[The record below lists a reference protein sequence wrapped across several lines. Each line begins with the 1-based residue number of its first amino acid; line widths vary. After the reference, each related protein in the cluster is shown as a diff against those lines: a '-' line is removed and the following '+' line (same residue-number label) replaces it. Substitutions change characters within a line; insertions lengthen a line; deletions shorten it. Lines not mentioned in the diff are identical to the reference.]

1 MSSLEIT
8 AAQGLPGDE
17 KSAGRCRETTIKFKC
32 RSSSNISDRTR
43 GRILSKAA
51 AIYASLGCAE
61 AAGLAE
67 FLDGARYWRVWQLL
81 GARELR
87 QRYARSKLGQFW
99 LVLSA
104 TFMIAAMSMAWSVL
118 SSQPVGELL
127 PFIGSGF
134 VIWTYFSQA
143 ITDCTMIFVSHGNF
157 YRNQRMNFSISIFSV
172 IYKNTIVFAHSL
184 IIVAGLILFF
194 RVPVNWY
201 DLQIVPALLLTWI
214 TMLWA
219 GYVIAMICVRYRDVV
234 QLINSWLL
242 VLFFVTPVLWK
253 PDSIPPAN
261 RFIADYNPLAQFV
274 ELLRNPFLGE
284 PVSTYAWLSA
294 LAFALGGALI
304 ACPLIARYRQR
315 VIFWT

>member
-1 MSSLEIT
+1 LR
-8 AAQGLPGDE
+8 Q
-17 KSAGRCRETTIKFKC
+17 AG
-32 RSSSNISDRTR
+32 
-43 GRILSKAA
+43 
-51 AIYASLGCAE
+51 AIFASLKHAE

-67 FLDGARYWRVWQLL
+67 LLNGAWHWRVWHLL

-87 QRYARSKLGQFW
+87 QRYARSRLGQLW

-104 TFMIAAMSMAWSVL
+104 AIMVAVMSMAWSLL
-118 SSQPVGELL
+118 SSQPPGELV
-127 PFIGSGF
+127 PFIGAGF
-134 VIWTYFSQA
+134 VIWTYLSQV
-143 ITDCTMIFVSHGNF
+143 ITDCTMIFVSHGNY
-157 YRNQRMNFSISIFSV
+157 YRNQRMNFSVSIYSV

-184 IIVAGLILFF
+184 IIIVGLIVFF
-194 RVPVNWY
+194 GVPVNWY
-201 DLQIVPALLLTWI
+201 DLQIIPALLLTWI

-219 GYVIAMICVRYRDVV
+219 GYVIAMICVRYRDII

-242 VLFFVTPVLWK
+242 VLFIVTPVLWK
-253 PDSIPPAN
+253 PDSIPAEN

-284 PVSTYAWLSA
+284 PVSSYAWLSA
-294 LAFALGGALI
+294 LVVAVGGGVV

>member
-1 MSSLEIT
+1 MMTIYSSL
-8 AAQGLPGDE
+8 
-17 KSAGRCRETTIKFKC
+17 KR
-32 RSSSNISDRTR
+32 
-43 GRILSKAA
+43 
-51 AIYASLGCAE
+51 AE

-67 FLDGARYWRVWQLL
+67 FLDGIRHWRVWQLL

-87 QRYARSKLGQFW
+87 QRYARSRLGQLW

-118 SSQPVGELL
+118 SSQPVGELV
-127 PFIGSGF
+127 PFIGVGF

-157 YRNQRMNFSISIFSV
+157 YRNQRMNFSVSIYSV

-184 IIVAGLILFF
+184 IIVAGLILLFG
-194 RVPVNWY
+194 VPVNWY

-294 LAFALGGALI
+294 LAFAMGGALI

>member
-1 MSSLEIT
+1 MR
-8 AAQGLPGDE
+8 Q
-17 KSAGRCRETTIKFKC
+17 AGAIFTTIK
-32 RSSSNISDRTR
+32 R
-43 GRILSKAA
+43 
-51 AIYASLGCAE
+51 AE

-67 FLDGARYWRVWQLL
+67 LLNGAWHWRLWHLL

-87 QRYARSKLGQFW
+87 QRYARSRLGQLW

-104 TFMIAAMSMAWSVL
+104 AIMIAVMSMAWSLL
-118 SSQPVGELL
+118 SSQPVSELV
-127 PFIGSGF
+127 PFIGAGF
-134 VIWTYFSQA
+134 VIWTYLSQA
-143 ITDCTMIFVSHGNF
+143 ITDCNMIFVSHGYY
-157 YRNQRMNFSISIFSV
+157 YRNQRMNFSVSIYSV

-184 IIVAGLILFF
+184 IIVVVLIVFF
-194 RVPVNWY
+194 GVPVNWY
-201 DLQIVPALLLTWI
+201 DLQIIPALLLTWI

-219 GYVIAMICVRYRDVV
+219 GYVIAMICVRYRDII

-242 VLFFVTPVLWK
+242 VLFIITPVLWK
-253 PDSIPPAN
+253 PESMPPEN

-284 PVSTYAWLSA
+284 PVSSYAWLSA
-294 LAFALGGALI
+294 LVFAVGGAGV

>member
-1 MSSLEIT
+1 LR
-8 AAQGLPGDE
+8 Q
-17 KSAGRCRETTIKFKC
+17 AGAIFASIK
-32 RSSSNISDRTR
+32 R
-43 GRILSKAA
+43 
-51 AIYASLGCAE
+51 AE

-67 FLDGARYWRVWQLL
+67 LLNGAWHWRVWHLM

-87 QRYARSKLGQFW
+87 QRYARSRLGQLW

-104 TFMIAAMSMAWSVL
+104 ASMIGVMSMAWSLL
-118 SSQPVGELL
+118 SSQPVGELV
-127 PFIGSGF
+127 PFIGAGF
-134 VIWTYFSQA
+134 VIWTYLSQA
-143 ITDCTMIFVSHGNF
+143 ITDCTMIFVSHGNY
-157 YRNQRMNFSISIFSV
+157 YRNQRMNFSISIYSV

-184 IIVAGLILFF
+184 IIVMALIVLFG
-194 RVPVNWY
+194 VPVNWY
-201 DLQIVPALLLTWI
+201 DLQIIPALLLTWI

-219 GYVIAMICVRYRDVV
+219 GYVIAMICVRYRDII

-242 VLFFVTPVLWK
+242 VLFIITPVLWK
-253 PDSIPPAN
+253 PDSLPPEN

-284 PVSTYAWLSA
+284 PISSYAWLSA
-294 LAFALGGALI
+294 LVFAVGGAVV